1 MYRLIGGL
9 EMDLQTKHC
18 FLKQI
23 KNEQDYTESH
33 VSNLDF
39 FPSLIESRSQ
49 IKPSHQDIF
58 WSIKCLATDN
68 CVGLVALQLSNDQV
82 CYDLCFQVLSDD
94 VENAVIKEVLDEV
107 INYGFEYFKTPCI
120 QCKTLT
126 LNRETI
132 HLLRQVGMKLDEKIY
147 EKDDVYSIYIIHNQH
162 LIETSKMRAS
172 HIVIDQVV
180 SFVEQE
186 DSIRALIQTGLRLN
200 IHAPIDLMRD
210 YHFNWFIKDDEME
223 QYVNNKDWIQQFGD
237 VVIYKKTEIK
247 KQGVLFQI
255 QYKDGVRIDIQLVP
269 LKDYLNTIYA
279 ETLCKV
285 ILDKDGILP
294 PVDEPNESAH
304 YVEMPTKEQ
313 FEEVLTDLW
322 WFQIEVAKA
331 IYRDELPLA
340 KWIFDGILM
349 DRMITLLSWK
359 IGCRY
364 GWRID
369 VGRRGRW
376 LKRYLSENVY
386 SDFIH
391 LYPTKGYVS
400 MWDRLFCMGPFINKI
415 AKEIGMESGYGYD
428 QSCGRLVTD
437 FLHRINSLPNN
448 ATDFNL

>member
-1 MYRLIGGL
+1 
-9 EMDLQTKHC
+9 MDLQTKHC

-23 KNEQDYTESH
+23 KNEQDCIESD
-33 VSNLDF
+33 VSKLDF
-39 FPSLIESRSQ
+39 LPSLIVSRPQ
-49 IKPSHQDIF
+49 IKSSHQDIF
-58 WSIKCLATDN
+58 WSIKYLTTDD
-68 CVGLVALQLSNDQV
+68 CIGLVALQLSSNQV
-82 CYDLCFQVLSDD
+82 CYDLYFQVFSED
-94 VENAVIKEVLDEV
+94 VEDLVIKEVLDEV
-107 INYGFEYFKTPCI
+107 INYGFEYYKTPCI
-120 QCKTLT
+120 QSKTST

-147 EKDDVYSIYIIHNQH
+147 EKGDVYSIYTIQNQR

-172 HIVIDQVV
+172 HVVINQVI

-200 IHAPIDLMRD
+200 QNAPIDLMRD
-210 YHFNWFIKDDEME
+210 YHFNWFIKDDDMDL
-223 QYVNNKDWIQQFGD
+223 YVNNKEWIQQFGD
-237 VVIYKKTEIK
+237 VVIYKKTNLKWE
-247 KQGVLFQI
+247 GVLFQI

-269 LKDYLNTIYA
+269 LKDCLKAIYA

-294 PVDEPNESAH
+294 PLDEPNDSAH
-304 YVEMPTKEQ
+304 YVEMPTREQ
-313 FEEVLTDLW
+313 FEEVMTDLW

-340 KWIFDGILM
+340 KWIFDGVLM

-359 IGCRY
+359 IGCQY

-386 SDFIH
+386 ADFIH
-391 LYPTKGYVS
+391 LYPTKGYIS
-400 MWDRLFCMGPFINKI
+400 MWERLFCMGPFINKI
-415 AKEIGMESGYGYD
+415 AKEIGMECGYGYD
-428 QSCGRLVTD
+428 QSHGRLVTD

>member
-1 MYRLIGGL
+1 
-9 EMDLQTKHC
+9 MDLQTKHC

-23 KNEQDYTESH
+23 KNEQDCIESD
-33 VSNLDF
+33 VSKLDF
-39 FPSLIESRSQ
+39 LPSLIASRPQ
-49 IKPSHQDIF
+49 IKSSHQDIF
-58 WSIKCLATDN
+58 WSIKYLTTDD
-68 CVGLVALQLSNDQV
+68 CIGLVALQLSSNQV
-82 CYDLCFQVLSDD
+82 CYDLYFQVFSED
-94 VENAVIKEVLDEV
+94 VEDLVIKEVLDEV
-107 INYGFEYFKTPCI
+107 INYGFEYYKTPCI
-120 QCKTLT
+120 QSKTST
-126 LNRETI
+126 LNRGTI

-147 EKDDVYSIYIIHNQH
+147 EKDDVYSIYTIQNQR

-172 HIVIDQVV
+172 HVVINQVI

-200 IHAPIDLMRD
+200 QNAPIDLMRD
-210 YHFNWFIKDDEME
+210 YHFNWFIKDDDMDL
-223 QYVNNKDWIQQFGD
+223 YVNNKEWIQQFGD
-237 VVIYKKTEIK
+237 VVIYKKTNLKWE
-247 KQGVLFQI
+247 GVLFQI

-269 LKDYLNTIYA
+269 LKDCLKAIYA

-294 PVDEPNESAH
+294 PLDEPNDSAH
-304 YVEMPTKEQ
+304 YVEMPTREQ
-313 FEEVLTDLW
+313 FEEVMTDLW

-340 KWIFDGILM
+340 KWIFDGVLM

-359 IGCRY
+359 IGCQY

-386 SDFIH
+386 ADFIH
-391 LYPTKGYVS
+391 LYPTKGYIS
-400 MWDRLFCMGPFINKI
+400 MWERLFCMGPFINKI
-415 AKEIGMESGYGYD
+415 AKEIGMECGYGYD
-428 QSCGRLVTD
+428 QSHGRLVTD